1 MPRPGDWDAIGLGGD
16 PTPGDPEKIK
26 ALADGFQ
33 KMGGK
38 AREIITAI
46 EAVMNKNDDSV
57 FVGDTADALRGKVDG
72 RLRGHVESVASAF
85 ESSATALREWSGVV
99 VEQQAKADAALNAG
113 RGLAEDDPDR
123 ETHKNTAQA
132 AGTYQSEQASSY
144 AGRINGVSDIKMPI
158 SDCEVFWEAFK
169 WLAIILIIPAL
180 IFGGPIALIALG
192 VNLALFIKT
201 IVDVAKGDAS
211 FLDLFLA
218 GLGLIAPTTKALP
231 IFSIVK
237 AIGKGIGAGVKG
249 IVQTF
254 KNVFSKDFLF
264 NGLLAGLKSMPMLA
278 NIAIRET
285 GLFVVKNIRNF
296 PINAA
301 NFGNN
306 FGKIALNGIKNLG
319 TGFANL
325 PSTLFRGLGTIGKG
339 FATGLGNT
347 FKFVQAHFG
356 NLQWTR
362 IFLPVAADEIRA
374 FRLAGMTDFG
384 AFTQA
389 LKVGVIGRGIQGKN
403 VFGMPMTSAIG
414 KSIAGIPIETTGGAL
429 GGKTN
434 FLHTMMNPPEMIPL
448 NIKGLGEVSG
458 AGFNAG
464 HVSIAIDDI
473 PTGNFAPV
481 KGGDLGVSVHTPTV
495 TTPGGIHIPSNAGT
509 NVPVVPGGSIIPS
522 AHVGTP
528 QMPSNVVANLT
539 QPAVGT
545 PVLPI
550 HVATGAT
557 PPSVHVNTNLGANGV
572 VANIPSPHVGTPEFG
587 NSLHMN
593 NVNVQSPGL
602 NNIGSLHV
610 PTPNA
615 NSAGLSDLA
624 GSAIRNNAPA
634 VSPHFG
640 TSIGEGAA
648 HGFQTNHFKLSID
661 EVLNAPSPA
670 NFNGLHALNPPAV
683 DRINAALDLVH
694 NPGATTQGVTPPSIH
709 TAKPAGTDVN
719 VNVHLNGGAD
729 FKPPAPATIK
739 VDNPGLAG
747 AQNAPTVPSVNV
759 QPINLPSRAADLH
772 VQPATA
778 HNAGQA
784 TTVPSTNLPGNVG
797 VPGHSLD
804 AKAVTPETQ
813 LVPLHPQPA
822 PAVHNNPG
830 VHTPGFNGFDN
841 AALHNPGMHNP
852 GVHDPGYSLAKG
864 ADIGNSGHG
873 TNTIASRSEIQ
884 LHGLTDRPG
893 AYVKVERTEGGMSS
907 YNLYGG
913 GPDGRMD
920 VLAGGNLRFT
930 DTATGQTTR
939 FDSGGIVIDQG
950 LRLTKTDGVLRPTD
964 HIVVTKGGEFRAT
977 TLTGDITPGIKI
989 TKLDNGGIQLIDEKG
1004 LTFHYN
1010 AQGKLENQTL
1020 SAAWDKDLAA
1030 KAGVFRQ
1037 PGDTDAMVNAKMADF
1052 GQVQR
1057 AQSHFDN
1064 ALDNVAVHGERLDGP
1079 STGPAVGDQVHID
1092 LRAAENDLANA
1103 KASFESKH
1111 GLSVDNLQA
1120 QLDKLT
1126 IDSLKERP
1134 RLLGGV
1140 SRSFDLPNGNGMKFE
1155 LNGSQISFSGPKADA
1170 FSSTLNGRTLT
1181 ITEMGDAGK
1190 AAHTWTYSL
1199 GFGGR
1204 ANQIGESFPL
1214 NGGLFD
1220 GQPISLQ
1227 GAMGQF
1233 DKALVTDLRGNHLPV
1248 KFTDDG
1254 LIVPSPQGPLVYDKT
1269 GSFHGVGPSTGHD
1282 LPKPAAP
1289 AHLTGDDLVRWNAQ
1303 ADISRTHLTLA
1314 ADNKQ
1319 LDLFMKGVAGGSF
1332 TSKKGFDGYIN
1343 PSALRDGS
1351 LVNNVHKFENFAKEL
1366 AFKGP
1371 EDNLTVYRGVSMDP
1385 ASAQAGKFTER
1396 LPISTS
1402 NTMKFQDEWAK
1413 NGVNTNRV
1421 VFEID
1426 VPAGHSKMS
1435 MAYPDGYQAV
1445 KGDAPEI
1452 NASQFEVTLSP
1463 TTLVRTGPNRT
1474 LDNGMTIIPVK
1485 AEQIPPSMYESV
1497 ITAKWPGLSSETAF
1511 GDFVKSFELG
1521 ALKQFPDLEN
1531 VTSKAVSS
1539 TDGLTHTVTVSKPGF
1554 EGHDLTI
1561 TVMRD
1566 PKADSVRVTIA
1577 SDGANK
1583 FDQTWSKTDFSNIAT
1598 DLRGGVLHNN
1608 EKFSNFPKPWQWE
1621 KATPFRA
1628 EGLSDAQVLQR
1639 MDDWAAVEKAQI
1651 ELDSIKRD
1659 FGPQT
1664 GRVDGSSK
1672 APSVGDQA
1680 RLEIH
1685 LAEQQLVEAK
1695 ATFTQLH
1702 NLDADATADWLAA
1715 LKQSDLKL
1723 NPGLLGAS
1731 GRPGRGVDL
1740 PGADGVQ
1747 VVRDGRNFK
1756 VSGEGADQFH
1766 LQTGADGNMVI
1777 QKLGDGGDVLHSWT
1791 LRPGFRPSVIGE
1803 TLTLGDGPLA
1813 GKFLSLEGTAGKLDG
1828 VIDDVRGGMPVKAE
1842 GDGIVVAAPGGVFK
1856 YDRDGFFQG
1865 PGAHPGDQL
1874 GKAVPPPHLTG
1885 TDATR
1890 WTAQADISRTHLG
1903 EAMTNKP
1910 VENLMKD
1917 VAGGSFTSKKGYG
1930 GFVNPTALEDGTL
1943 LGKMQNFH
1951 TVTQDLLTKGPADN
1965 ITLYRGVSMDPA
1977 AAKANEFTERLPIS
1991 TSSSVKFQDEWAKNG
2006 VNSNRVVFEIDV
2018 PPAHNKL
2025 SMSYP
2030 EGYKPGA
2037 GEAKAWNQDQFEVT
2051 LAPTT
2056 FVRTGANRTLDNG
2069 ITVIPVKAEMIPPSA
2084 YNDLINAK
2092 WGGLDSATAFDDFA
2106 KSFELTA
2113 LRQFPDLE
2121 SVTSKSVLSGDGM
2134 INKITVSKPGFE
2146 GHDMHITVTRN
2157 ADADSVR
2164 VTVDVDG
2171 ATKFDKSWSGQQF
2184 SNLATDLRGGVL
2196 HNNEQFT
2203 NLPQP
2208 ARWAEEA
2215 APPVHIDVKGKGKA
2229 VDQGSLG
2236 DDLASLN
2243 RNWDNDI
2250 ASLNKAWADDIEA
2263 FNKAWADDLA
2273 AKTNVFRKVGDTDA
2287 VVDARMADFS
2297 RVEHAQ
2303 GNVKAA
2309 LDDIAQHGGRLD
2321 GASTRPDIGDQAH
2334 LQLSAAETDLANA
2347 KAAFEGKHGMKVDAI
2362 QQQLDNLLLD
2372 SLKDRPRLPGAGMRR
2387 PMPISGTDGMFK
2399 IEGNSVNFLGD
2410 GVDDFR
2416 GVLDGKALTVTKVD
2430 ADGNVL
2436 RTLKYELN
2444 DLGWP
2449 MMKTDQLVL
2458 HGGGDVF
2465 DGRALTAEWS
2475 GGSFGRGAV
2484 DDLGDHVPVKYSTG
2498 EGEYSVP
2505 SMSGIQV
2512 YDRTGNFVR
2521 VEPGVKGKMAD
2532 PIPPVHLE
2540 GDDLAKWMAQADIS
2554 RTHLTAAS
2562 KWDDVGDMM
2571 QMAYEGRF
2579 TSQKGFGGYI
2589 DPYVLET
2596 GLSKLTKDVHAFND
2610 VAEGLLFDGPI
2621 APTRVYRGIAID
2633 SASAQGN
2640 KFVERL
2646 PVSTSTNWE
2655 FQKTWAKGADP
2666 GKRVVF
2672 QIDVPPAHGKLALSY
2687 PEGYQQGLKDARAFN
2702 PDQLEVTLSPT
2713 VFERTGDSF
2722 VKDGL
2727 TVIPVRARQIP
2738 PGQLDSLIGER
2749 WPGMSSADAFDD
2761 FGRAFDQAHLQ
2772 KFGNMSDVTVT
2783 SKLSTDGMVRDITVS
2798 KPGLPGHDMTI
2809 KITRNEYA
2817 DSVHVTVT
2825 ADGKTTLNRNWSQ
2838 TEFSSIAT
2846 DLRAG
2851 TLHENDVFIAMSKPA
2866 AWDKQTFSAQWDADF
2881 AAKAN
2886 VFRKPGDTD
2895 ALVNAKMEDFS
2906 RFQQSEL
2913 NLKHAVDNL
2922 DLHGARPDGPSASG
2936 VSVGDEVRMDVD
2948 GARADLDTAKLG
2960 FKRKYDMDPD
2970 QLKAE
2975 LGDAV
2980 KRPKLPG
2987 AGRQFE
2993 VPGGGVSY
3001 QVEGGAVQFTG
3012 TRAGEFTGSVNGRE
3026 ITITQ
3031 VGASGET
3038 LSTWTFRQGFGRPNL
3053 TGQTIH
3059 LADGPLAGEVANLRG
3074 LMGQLDGTLGD
3085 GGVWPMKVVGDE
3097 LFVATPGGPLR
3108 YGRDGSFH
3116 GPAPTST
3123 SHLPAPA
3130 LPATIHGDPVRWTNQ
3145 VDLSRTH
3152 LTAAA
3157 ENKAVEN
3164 LMKDVMG
3171 GSFTS
3176 KRGFEGYVNPLALED
3191 GTLVGKVQTFSDVT
3205 RDLLLKGGDRDIT
3218 LYRGVSMDPAS
3229 AKANEFVD
3237 RLPSSTSNN
3246 IKFQEEWAKN
3256 GVASNRFVFE
3266 IDVPAGHGK
3275 LSMSYPP
3282 GYQAGL
3288 DEARAWNQSQ
3298 WEVTLAPTTLVRTGP
3313 NRFENGM
3320 TIIPVKAEA
3329 IAPSAYSDLINA
3341 RWPGMKSSDAFTDFA
3356 KSFERDNL
3364 RKFTGLEDITTTTVK
3379 SGDRLTIT
3387 GTKPG
3392 FEGELKITV
3401 LRDAEA
3407 DSVRVT
3413 VASDGMTTFDQTW
3426 SKTDFKHIA
3435 TDLRG
3440 NVLHNSDLFAG
3451 RMEPAS
3457 WKGAPAAKQTMEQI
3471 WNADSAAR
3479 LDVFRRAGDT
3489 EADLTVRVDDF
3500 TRVQKAQNEYRAAL
3514 AKYDELSGRPDG
3526 SSRGPALGDQARIE
3540 LQTAQHNLDLAKNA
3554 FDAKH
3559 GVQFD
3564 GLQQQLDDLLSASI
3578 ADRPRLVGGMRET
3591 TTGVGGSVRHN
3602 PMGGGP
3608 VRTHDLPAD
3617 VQIRV
3622 QGGQAQIVGGVHSS
3636 VQMHQTGNVLTI
3648 SKAGPDGF
3656 TPAHTWE
3663 YRVMRNGSLTLSGE
3677 SVQLTHGPLA
3687 GRWLEMG
3694 EDGFTG
3700 NIYAGTFD
3708 DGLGGNWPVKANGD
3722 TITIA
3727 SPQGALSFDRSTG
3740 AFRQLDQ
3747 GLTANAPAP
3756 VVPAHL
3762 SGPDAAA
3769 RWTGS
3774 VDLSRTH
3781 LAAAATDANV
3791 LKLMEDVRDGAFTS
3805 HRGYGGYVDLSMTNA
3820 DSLVEKVDDFVRT
3833 TTDLAFHGPNARVT
3847 LYRGMSLDPLA
3858 AQADN
3863 FVERLPSST
3872 SNGME
3877 FQHTWAQN
3885 GTKANR
3891 VVFEIDVP
3899 GEHAKLASAYP
3910 PHFQPG
3916 AADAPPVNPHQ
3927 FEVTLAPTNL
3937 VRTGPNRVEDGL
3949 TIIPVRAEQ
3958 LPQSTYDDLIHQEW
3972 PGFSSQQAFDDF
3984 GHAFS
3989 ADGLRKF
3996 QGMTD
4001 VSATSTISHDG
4012 LVNTIKVSKPN
4023 SADDLTITITR
4034 NAGRDTVTVEGRF
4047 NGVRFFGNSWSGSEY
4062 LHFATDLKAGV
4073 LHNSDVFAGKIDP
4086 LSWRQAATNVS
4097 QTWSSDM
4104 AARANLFRQ
4113 LGDSDALV
4121 LTRMDDFQAVQKTYD
4136 DFAAATRYGD
4146 ENGPNAASTS
4156 NGLSIG
4162 DRAHFDLHAA
4172 QEKFV
4177 LAKQTFEAQHPGLS
4191 ADGLLRGL
4199 DDLRIASV
4207 NERPQGLG
4215 AGGYWSRPEANTTG
4229 YHVVEGNRTIH
4240 YDSGGT
4246 LTEVHF
4252 KLDGTTDRFVAHDAD
4267 GWHVLGDGAENV
4279 AVRGLDDGGFRIYD
4293 ADGGMQRYA
4302 ADGTH
4307 LGDGA
4312 SVLNAQG
4319 FRGDR
4324 FIEVDGA
4331 AGARLVDLQGTHV
4344 PGTTV
4349 DLLPDG
4355 GFRINTAQGNSAR
4368 YGVDG
4373 VLTADG
4379 LRLTDPQGL
4388 HGALFTEPNGAG
4400 GLRVVDVNG
4409 APVPHTQVTRLGN
4422 GQLMVVDNNLG
4433 DIRYFGNNGLLEG
4446 AGVRVAHADFPGQV
4460 FLYRGTDG
4468 TFSFIDDLGTRLPH
4482 QVDVLQGGGF
4492 RLTDPANGIAR
4503 TFDDAGLAIDR
4514 RIPLHQPGVQP
4525 GQQLIVV
4532 HDVHGNV
4539 SIRTGADAPGPGTVE
4554 LTGNG
4559 GYRAI
4564 DGGNYHV
4571 YDANG
4576 AHQAHGVP
4584 VTLHGEDGFL
4594 EIGTAGAQRVDAQY
4608 APIAGRQVNFDA
4620 ARGEI
4625 TVSRVGG
4632 EDVFD
4637 LQGVPIRQ
4645 LTDLDG
4651 LGASQLGGRVTR
4663 DQNGVVT
4670 FVDNT
4675 GTAMPNR
4682 YHATVDAQ
4690 GNVRVEIR
4698 LNGSPRNGEYHVY
4711 NRAGNLTEQGF
4722 PVLNNGQATPFR
4734 YVVDRA
4740 NSTWTRTGGTSA
4752 DGVFQHGKVEVTGV
4766 GNGQIKLISS
4776 SAKEVQVFERRWL
4789 PGGEIMD
4796 SFRKT
4801 DTLGFG
4807 TFNRRT
4813 TWATYDNAGGV
4824 SNWGKREFDTS
4835 GNSWMDV
4842 DHNGRQVH
4850 HYQQGLQK
4858 YDNPIADQ
4866 IGPMGKAEKEITGHV
4881 LAVRGADGNWTWNR
4895 FDADGGLIGS
4905 GQRTWEKLGDG
4916 FIDRVRLPG
4925 QTTDDIAQQKW
4936 GTWNST
4942 EHANQ
4947 YKEFKLETGAN
4958 GLERPGSWEIQGKAG
4973 KPVGSGTKLPNDD
4986 ILSAHRVG
4994 EQRPPVWFRDYIQR
5008 NPVPEGNVSHVANDA
5023 RYQIY
5028 RWETTG
5034 ATNPGH
5040 GVRYVA
5046 GDESF
5051 VDVGLDGRFVRFEG
5065 KLHDGSKLKVGD
5077 QVEAL
5082 TDAHPNP
5089 NGGAVMSWENDG
5101 TKGWRIFDN
5110 TNNSWQDFKP
5120 SMGPHQPGQ
5129 GPDWILVRQSHPGGE
5144 VREFPEAGNTH
5155 IWVQRDAH
5163 GNLVGSSHQIPP
5175 YGHNPPTRYIEATG
5189 PADGSRWTWRELDV
5203 NGNATGVGGERFHF
5217 KGSRDQSI
5225 SWDNSFRDFDARG
5238 NLVRDRHMLD
5248 EGRYV
5253 ESWKSGNNNWHSA
5266 EFDKFGQRVDPAMTF
5281 DRRWSN
5287 GTGRWSNQ
5295 WNGQSTHFRDVTP
5308 NGATHPGEVRFETP
5322 QHVGDGRPVR
5332 VREYHVDANGQSD
5345 LAQWKEFDFDKIIR
5359 ERAASGANY
5368 LETDKLHGQWK
5379 IWDNNGRVVG
5389 ERSDTGLVF
5398 ELRDNRLILT
5408 GNEFDFR
5415 GSMTEFRGWNAR
5427 IGDAQRQPWHLQSY
5441 WTFDPKALQAGGNPL
5456 RMEANYVSYGRLLT
5470 QKMLLTAGTEF
5481 VLDYAASL
5489 IIMAIIADAQNKPF
5503 SGTDALKALMN
5514 AAVGTTLR
5522 TVAGTALTET
5532 RLGGGLRDLK
5542 QTMGNLDGG
5551 SLATKRP
5558 NNNTAQWGVEWA
5570 GNTSATKWR
5579 GGTFDYGFG
5588 MLMLPLTGFVNGTM
5602 NAAIFGVP
5610 GKDGKTHT
5618 VGGWQALAEGGMS
5631 VATGYAIANSIGML
5645 RTIGMGFSAGRYF
5658 QKGGIADMATGFGLK
5673 FFEKGMA
5680 SLLAPA
5686 LRASM
5691 NPEWSR
5697 PNPQPLI
5704 LPPSVTVP
5712 QNQPQ
5717 PQVTSGGV
5725 ILPPG
5730 VQQPQPQPQ
5739 PQPSAG
5745 PTGTP

>member
-26 ALADGFQ
+26 ALAEGFQ

-57 FVGDTADALRGKVDG
+57 FVGDTAEALRGKVDK

-113 RGLAEDDPDR
+113 RGLAEDDPERDN
-123 ETHKNTAQA
+123 HKNTAKA
-132 AGTYQSEQASSY
+132 AGDYQSEQASSY

-264 NGLLAGLKSMPMLA
+264 NGLLAGLKSMPILA
-278 NIAIRET
+278 NIAIKET

-296 PINAA
+296 PLNAA

-325 PSTLFRGLGTIGKG
+325 PGTLFRGLTNIGKG

-347 FKFVQAHFG
+347 FKFVDAHFG

-389 LKVGVIGRGIQGKN
+389 LKVGVIGRGIQSKN
-403 VFGMPMTSAIG
+403 LFGMPMTSAIG

-448 NIKGLGEVSG
+448 NIKGLGDVSG

-464 HVSIAIDDI
+464 HVNIAIGDI
-473 PTGNFAPV
+473 PTANMSPI
-481 KGGDLGVSVHTPTV
+481 KSGDFGISVHTPTV
-495 TTPGGIHIPSNAGT
+495 TTPTGIHIPANAGT
-509 NVPVVPGGSIIPS
+509 NMPVVPSSSIIPS
-522 AHVGTP
+522 AHIGAP
-528 QMPSNVVANLT
+528 QMPSNVVANLV
-539 QPAVGT
+539 QPQVGT

-550 HVATGAT
+550 HIATGAT
-557 PPSVHVNTNLGANGV
+557 PPSVHVNTSNLGANGL
-572 VANIPSPHVGTPEFG
+572 VANLPSPHVGTPEFG
-587 NSLHMN
+587 NSLHLN

-648 HGFQTNHFKLSID
+648 HGFQANHFKLSID
-661 EVLNAPSPA
+661 EVLNAPSGA
-670 NFNGLHALNPPAV
+670 SFNGIHALNPPAV

-739 VDNPGLAG
+739 IDNPGLAG
-747 AQNAPTVPSVNV
+747 AQNAPTVPSVNI
-759 QPINLPSRAADLH
+759 QPVNLPSRAADLH
-772 VQPATA
+772 IQP
-778 HNAGQA
+778 
-784 TTVPSTNLPGNVG
+784 TTVHNTGQGTTLPSTNLPGNVG
-797 VPGHSLD
+797 VPGHGLD
-804 AKAVTPETQ
+804 AKAAMPDTQ

-830 VHTPGFNGFDN
+830 VHSPGVDNSGFNAFDSAGLHN
-841 AALHNPGMHNP
+841 PGLHNSGLHNPGMHNP
-852 GVHDPGYSLAKG
+852 GVRDPGYSLAKG

-873 TNTIASRSEIQ
+873 TNTIASHSEIQ

-893 AYVKVERTEGGMSS
+893 AYVKVERTEGGMTS

-939 FDSGGIVIDQG
+939 FDSGGIVLDQG
-950 LRLTKTDGVLRPTD
+950 LRLTKTDGVLRPAD

-977 TLTGDITPGIKI
+977 SLTGDLAPDIKI
-989 TKLDNGGIQLIDEKG
+989 SKLDNGGIQLIDEKG
-1004 LTFHYN
+1004 VTFHYN
-1010 AQGKLENQTL
+1010 AQGKLENQPL

-1057 AQSHFDN
+1057 AQAHFDN
-1064 ALDNVAVHGERLDGP
+1064 ALDNVAVHGGRLDGP
-1079 STGPAVGDQVHID
+1079 STGPAVGDQVHLD
-1092 LRAAENDLANA
+1092 LRAAENDLATA
-1103 KASFESKH
+1103 KATFEGKH
-1111 GLSVDNLQA
+1111 NLSVDNLQQ

-1140 SRSFDLPNGNGMKFE
+1140 GRSFDLPNGNGMKFE
-1155 LNGSQISFSGPKADA
+1155 LNGGQISFSGPKADA

-1181 ITEMGDAGK
+1181 ITETGGAGQ

-1214 NGGLFD
+1214 NGGLFE
-1220 GQPISLQ
+1220 GQPIHLQ

-1254 LIVPSPQGPLVYDKT
+1254 FVVPSPQGPLQYDR
-1269 GSFHGVGPSTGHD
+1269 GGNFHGVGPSTADH
-1282 LPKPAAP
+1282 LPKPPPP
-1289 AHLTGDDLVRWNAQ
+1289 AHLGGDDLIRWNAQ

-1314 ADNKQ
+1314 AGDNK
-1319 LDLFMKGVAGGSF
+1319 LDLFMKGVAGGTF

-1343 PSALRDGS
+1343 PSALRDGT
-1351 LVNNVHKFENFAKEL
+1351 LVGKVHSFENFAKEL

-1402 NTMKFQDEWAK
+1402 NTMKFQDEWAR

-1474 LDNGMTIIPVK
+1474 LDNGMTVIPVK

-1497 ITAKWPGLSSETAF
+1497 ITAKWPGMPSETAF

-1521 ALKQFPDLEN
+1521 ALKQFPDLDN
-1531 VTSKAVSS
+1531 VTSKSLQS

-1566 PKADSVRVTIA
+1566 PKADTVRVTIA

-1583 FDQTWSKTDFSNIAT
+1583 FDQTWTKTDFSNIAT

-1608 EKFSNFPKPWQWE
+1608 EKFTNFPKPWQWE

-1628 EGLSDAQVLQR
+1628 DGLSEAQVLQR
-1639 MDDWAAVEKAQI
+1639 MDDWAGVEKAQI

-1664 GRVDGSSK
+1664 GRVDGSSN

-1680 RLEIH
+1680 RLEIQ

-1731 GRPGRGVDL
+1731 GRPGRGIDL

-1747 VVRDGRNFK
+1747 LVRDGRNFK
-1756 VSGEGADQFH
+1756 LAGDGADQFH

-1791 LRPGFRPSVIGE
+1791 MRPGFRPSVIAE

-1813 GKFLSLEGTAGKLDG
+1813 GKFLDLQGTAGKLDG
-1828 VIDDVRGGMPVKAE
+1828 VIDDVRGGLPAKADS
-1842 GDGIVVAAPGGVFK
+1842 DGIVVATPGGVFK

-1865 PGAHPGDQL
+1865 PGTHPGDQL
-1874 GKAVPPPHLTG
+1874 GTAVPPPHLSG
-1885 TDATR
+1885 EDATR
-1890 WTAQADISRTHLG
+1890 WTAQADLSRTHLG

-1930 GFVNPTALEDGTL
+1930 GFINPTALEDGTL
-1943 LGKMQNFH
+1943 LGKMQTFH
-1951 TVTQDLLTKGPADN
+1951 NVTQDLLTKGPADN

-2030 EGYKPGA
+2030 EGYKPAA

-2056 FVRTGANRTLDNG
+2056 FVRTGPNRTLDNG
-2069 ITVIPVKAEMIPPSA
+2069 ITVIPVKAELIPPSA
-2084 YNDLINAK
+2084 YNDVINQK
-2092 WGGLDSATAFDDFA
+2092 WGGLSSATAFDDFA
-2106 KSFELTA
+2106 KSFELNA

-2146 GHDMHITVTRN
+2146 GHDMHITVTR
-2157 ADADSVR
+2157 DPQADSVR
-2164 VTVDVDG
+2164 VTVDADG

-2208 ARWAEEA
+2208 ARWADEA
-2215 APPVHIDVKGKGKA
+2215 ASPVHIDVKGKGKA

-2236 DDLASLN
+2236 NDLASLN
-2243 RNWDNDI
+2243 RSWDNDV

-2273 AKTNVFRKVGDTDA
+2273 AKTNVFRMVGDTDA

-2321 GASTRPDIGDQAH
+2321 GASTRPEIGEQAH
-2334 LQLSAAETDLANA
+2334 LQLSSAETDLANA

-2362 QQQLDNLLLD
+2362 QKQLDKLLLD
-2372 SLKDRPRLPGAGMRR
+2372 SLRDRPRLPGAGMRR

-2399 IEGNSVNFLGD
+2399 IEGNSVNFFGD
-2410 GVDDFR
+2410 SAGDFR
-2416 GVLDGKALTVTKVD
+2416 GVLDGTALTVTKVD
-2430 ADGNVL
+2430 AEGNVL
-2436 RTLKYELN
+2436 RTLSYQLN

-2449 MMKTDQLVL
+2449 MMKTDQIVL

-2465 DGRALTAEWS
+2465 DGRALTAEWN
-2475 GGSFGRGAV
+2475 GGSFGHGAV
-2484 DDLGDHVPVKYSTG
+2484 DDLGDNVPVKYNTG

-2505 SMSGIQV
+2505 SMSGTQV
-2512 YDRTGNFVR
+2512 YDRTGTFVR
-2521 VEPGVKGKMAD
+2521 VEPGAKGKLAD
-2532 PIPPVHLE
+2532 PIPPIHLE
-2540 GDDLAKWMAQADIS
+2540 GDDLARWTAQADLS
-2554 RTHLTAAS
+2554 RTHLAAAE
-2562 KWDDVGDMM
+2562 KYDYIGDMM

-2579 TSQKGFGGYI
+2579 TSQKGFGGYL

-2596 GLSKLTKDVHAFND
+2596 GVTKLTKDVHTFNE

-2621 APTRVYRGIAID
+2621 APTTVYRGIAMD

-2687 PEGYQQGLKDARAFN
+2687 PEGYQQGLKDARAWN
-2702 PDQLEVTLSPT
+2702 PDQLEMTLSPT
-2713 VFERTGDSF
+2713 VLERTGDSF

-2738 PGQLDSLIGER
+2738 AGQLDNLISER

-2761 FGRAFDQAHLQ
+2761 FGRAFEQVNLQ
-2772 KFGNMSDVTVT
+2772 KFSNMSDVTAT
-2783 SKLSTDGMVRDITVS
+2783 SKVSTDGMVREITVS
-2798 KPGLPGHDMTI
+2798 KPGLPGHDLTI
-2809 KITRNEYA
+2809 KITRNEFA

-2825 ADGKTTLNRNWSQ
+2825 ADGKISLNRNWSQ
-2838 TEFSSIAT
+2838 TGFSSIAT

-2851 TLHENDVFIAMSKPA
+2851 TLHQNDLFVGMSKPA
-2866 AWDKQTFSAQWDADF
+2866 EWNKPTSLNPQWDADL
-2881 AAKAN
+2881 AAKAD

-2895 ALVNAKMEDFS
+2895 ALVDAKMEDFS
-2906 RFQQSEL
+2906 RFQQTET
-2913 NLKHAVDNL
+2913 NLKHALDNI
-2922 DLHGARPDGPSASG
+2922 DLHGARPDGPSSSG
-2936 VSVGDEVRMDVD
+2936 VSVGDEVRMDLD
-2948 GARADLDTAKLG
+2948 GARADLDTAKIG

-2980 KRPKLPG
+2980 KRPRLPG
-2987 AGRQFE
+2987 AGRSFE

-3026 ITITQ
+3026 ITVTQ
-3031 VGASGET
+3031 LGANGET

-3059 LADGPLAGEVANLRG
+3059 LADGPLAGEVANLKG
-3074 LMGQLDGTLGD
+3074 LMGQLDGTLND

-3097 LFVATPGGPLR
+3097 LFVATPGGPVR
-3108 YGRDGSFH
+3108 YGRDGAFH

-3123 SHLPAPA
+3123 SHLPQPT
-3130 LPATIHGDPVRWTNQ
+3130 LPGNLHGDPVRWTNQ

-3191 GTLVGKVQTFSDVT
+3191 GTLVGKVQTFADVT
-3205 RDLLLKGGDRDIT
+3205 RDLLLKGGDRDVT

-3313 NRFENGM
+3313 NRVENGM

-3329 IAPSAYSDLINA
+3329 IAPSAYTEMITA
-3341 RWPGMKSSDAFTDFA
+3341 KWPGMKSSDAFTDFA

-3364 RKFTGLEDITTTTVK
+3364 RKFTGLENVSTTTVK
-3379 SGDRLTIT
+3379 RADSLTIT
-3387 GTKPG
+3387 AAKPG
-3392 FEGELKITV
+3392 FDGDLKITV

-3413 VASDGMTTFDQTW
+3413 VTSDGMTTFDRTW
-3426 SKTDFKHIA
+3426 SKTDFKHLA

-3440 NVLHNSDLFAG
+3440 NVLHNNDLFAG

-3457 WKGAPAAKQTMEQI
+3457 WKAAPSTPSAPV
-3471 WNADSAAR
+3471 WDADRMAR
-3479 LDVFRRAGDT
+3479 MDVLRKVGDSD
-3489 EADLTVRVDDF
+3489 ASLTVRMDDF
-3500 TRVQKAQNEYRAAL
+3500 TGVQQAQADFHAAA
-3514 AKYDELSGRPDG
+3514 AKYDGLVSRADG
-3526 SSRGPALGDQARIE
+3526 SSKGPSIADQAKID
-3540 LQTAQHNLDLAKNA
+3540 LQTAQDNLDLAKNA

-3559 GVQFD
+3559 GMQFD
-3564 GLQQQLDDLLSASI
+3564 GLQQQLDDLLTGSLG
-3578 ADRPRLVGGMRET
+3578 DRPRIVAAGRD
-3591 TTGVGGSVRHN
+3591 TGQPSGSGVRMN

-3608 VRTHDLPAD
+3608 TKLHDLPAQ

-3622 QGGQAQIVGGVHSS
+3622 QGGQAQIVGGLDQSIHLN
-3636 VQMHQTGNVLTI
+3636 QLGNELTLTRYG
-3648 SKAGPDGF
+3648 ADGV
-3656 TPAHTWE
+3656 TTMHTWE
-3663 YRVMRNGSLTLSGE
+3663 YRVMRNGSLTLTGE
-3677 SVQLTHGPLA
+3677 SVQLTHGALG
-3687 GRWLEMG
+3687 GRVLTMG

-3700 NIYAGTFD
+3700 NIYAGAFD
-3708 DGLGGNWPVKANGD
+3708 DGLGAHWPVKANGD

-3727 SPQGALSFDRSTG
+3727 SPGGALSYDRSTG
-3740 AFRQLDQ
+3740 LFRRLDQ
-3747 GLTANAPAP
+3747 GLAGNTHPPA
-3756 VVPAHL
+3756 VPQHL
-3762 SGPDAAA
+3762 TDLDAAA

-3774 VDLSRTH
+3774 VELSRTH
-3781 LAAAATDANV
+3781 LAAASVDANV
-3791 LKLMEDVRDGAFTS
+3791 MKLMGDVRDGSFTS
-3805 HRGYGGYVDLSMTNA
+3805 QRGYRGFVDLAHTDA
-3820 DSLVEKVDDFVRT
+3820 DTLVEKVDDFVRIS
-3833 TTDLAFHGPNARVT
+3833 TDLTFHGPNARVT
-3847 LYRGMSLDPLA
+3847 LYRGMSLDPVA
-3858 AQADN
+3858 ARADN

-3885 GTKANR
+3885 GDKANR

-3899 GEHAKLASAYP
+3899 GDHAKLASAYP
-3910 PHFQPG
+3910 PHYELG
-3916 AADAPPVNPHQ
+3916 LGDAAPVNPHQ

-3937 VRTGPNRVEDGL
+3937 VRTGDNRIQDGL
-3949 TIIPVRAEQ
+3949 TIIPVKAEQ
-3958 LPQSTYDDLIHQEW
+3958 LPQNVYDDLIHEEW
-3972 PGFSSQQAFDDF
+3972 GGFTSHEAFGDF
-3984 GHAFS
+3984 GRAFS
-3989 ADGLRKF
+3989 ADGLRRF
-3996 QGMTD
+3996 QGMAD

-4023 SADDLTITITR
+4023 SADDLTIVVSQKGPHTVSVE
-4034 NAGRDTVTVEGRF
+4034 AGF
-4047 NGVRFFGNSWSGSEY
+4047 NGERFFEGSWSKAEY
-4062 LHFATDLKAGV
+4062 MHFATDLRSGM
-4073 LHNSDVFAGKIDP
+4073 LHNSDVFAGRIDP
-4086 LSWRQAATNVS
+4086 LSWRQAATQVS

-4136 DFAAATRYGD
+4136 DFAAAARYGD
-4146 ENGPNAASTS
+4146 DNGANPASTS
-4156 NGLSIG
+4156 TGLSIG
-4162 DRAHFDLHAA
+4162 DRAKFDLHAA

-4177 LAKQTFEAQHPGLS
+4177 LAKQTFEAQHPQLS

-4199 DDLRIASV
+4199 EDLRIASV
-4207 NERPQGLG
+4207 NDRPRGVG
-4215 AGGYWSRPEANTTG
+4215 AGGYWSKPEANTTG

-4240 YDSGGT
+4240 YDSSGT

-4252 KLDGTTDRFVAHDAD
+4252 SLNGTTDRFVVRDAD
-4267 GWHVLGDGAENV
+4267 GLHVLGDGADDF

-4293 ADGGMQRYA
+4293 ADGHMQRYGP
-4302 ADGTH
+4302 DGVH
-4307 LGDGA
+4307 LGDGV
-4312 SVLNAQG
+4312 SVVNGNG

-4324 FIEVDGA
+4324 FVEVDGVV
-4331 AGARLVDLQGTHV
+4331 GARLVDLQGTHV

-4355 GFRINTAQGNSAR
+4355 GFRVNGAQGNSAR

-4373 VLTADG
+4373 VLVADG
-4379 LRLTDPQGL
+4379 VRLTDPQGL
-4388 HGALFTEPNGAG
+4388 RGALFTEPNGTD

-4409 APVPHTQVTRLGN
+4409 RPVPNTHTTHLPN
-4422 GQLMVVDNNLG
+4422 GQTMVVDDGLH
-4433 DIRYFGNNGLLEG
+4433 DVQWFGRD
-4446 AGVRVAHADFPGQV
+4446 GVREGIGVRALHADFPNNPV
-4460 FLYRGTDG
+4460 FVFRAEGG
-4468 TFSFIDDLGTRLPH
+4468 NVSFVDNLGAQLPH

-4492 RLTDPANGIAR
+4492 RITDPANGIAR
-4503 TFDDAGLAIDR
+4503 TFDDAGAAIDR

-4525 GQQLIVV
+4525 GQQLVVV

-4539 SIRTGADAPGPGTVE
+4539 SIRTGADAPGPGAVE

-4576 AHQAHGVP
+4576 AHHAHGVA

-4594 EIGTAGAQRVDAQY
+4594 EIGAAGAQRVDAQY
-4608 APIAGRQVNFDA
+4608 ASIAGRQVNFDA

-4625 TVSRVGG
+4625 TVGRAGG
-4632 EDVFD
+4632 EDIFN
-4637 LQGVPIRQ
+4637 LQGVPLRQ
-4645 LTDLDG
+4645 ITDLDG

-4663 DQNGVVT
+4663 AENGAVS
-4670 FVDNT
+4670 FVDNA
-4675 GTAMPNR
+4675 GAAMPNR

-4690 GNVRVEIR
+4690 GNVRVELQ

-4722 PVLNNGQATPFR
+4722 PVLNNGEATPFR
-4734 YVVDRA
+4734 YVVDRV
-4740 NSTWTRTGGTSA
+4740 NSTWTRTGGTRA

-4789 PGGEIMD
+4789 PGGEILD

-4835 GNSWMDV
+4835 GNSWLDV
-4842 DHNGRQVH
+4842 DHNGRSVH

-4858 YDNPIADQ
+4858 YDNPIADE

-4881 LAVRGADGNWTWNR
+4881 LATRGADGNWTWNR
-4895 FDADGGLIGS
+4895 FDADGTLIGS

-4916 FIDRVRLPG
+4916 FTDHVRLPG

-4942 EHANQ
+4942 
-4947 YKEFKLETGAN
+4947 
-4958 GLERPGSWEIQGKAG
+4958 
-4973 KPVGSGTKLPNDD
+4973 
-4986 ILSAHRVG
+4986 
-4994 EQRPPVWFRDYIQR
+4994 
-5008 NPVPEGNVSHVANDA
+5008 
-5023 RYQIY
+5023 
-5028 RWETTG
+5028 
-5034 ATNPGH
+5034 
-5040 GVRYVA
+5040 
-5046 GDESF
+5046 
-5051 VDVGLDGRFVRFEG
+5051 
-5065 KLHDGSKLKVGD
+5065 
-5077 QVEAL
+5077 
-5082 TDAHPNP
+5082 
-5089 NGGAVMSWENDG
+5089 
-5101 TKGWRIFDN
+5101 
-5110 TNNSWQDFKP
+5110 
-5120 SMGPHQPGQ
+5120 
-5129 GPDWILVRQSHPGGE
+5129 
-5144 VREFPEAGNTH
+5144 
-5155 IWVQRDAH
+5155 
-5163 GNLVGSSHQIPP
+5163 
-5175 YGHNPPTRYIEATG
+5175 
-5189 PADGSRWTWRELDV
+5189 
-5203 NGNATGVGGERFHF
+5203 
-5217 KGSRDQSI
+5217 
-5225 SWDNSFRDFDARG
+5225 
-5238 NLVRDRHMLD
+5238 
-5248 EGRYV
+5248 
-5253 ESWKSGNNNWHSA
+5253 
-5266 EFDKFGQRVDPAMTF
+5266 
-5281 DRRWSN
+5281 
-5287 GTGRWSNQ
+5287 
-5295 WNGQSTHFRDVTP
+5295 
-5308 NGATHPGEVRFETP
+5308 
-5322 QHVGDGRPVR
+5322 
-5332 VREYHVDANGQSD
+5332 
-5345 LAQWKEFDFDKIIR
+5345 
-5359 ERAASGANY
+5359 
-5368 LETDKLHGQWK
+5368 
-5379 IWDNNGRVVG
+5379 
-5389 ERSDTGLVF
+5389 
-5398 ELRDNRLILT
+5398 
-5408 GNEFDFR
+5408 
-5415 GSMTEFRGWNAR
+5415 
-5427 IGDAQRQPWHLQSY
+5427 
-5441 WTFDPKALQAGGNPL
+5441 
-5456 RMEANYVSYGRLLT
+5456 
-5470 QKMLLTAGTEF
+5470 
-5481 VLDYAASL
+5481 
-5489 IIMAIIADAQNKPF
+5489 
-5503 SGTDALKALMN
+5503 
-5514 AAVGTTLR
+5514 
-5522 TVAGTALTET
+5522 
-5532 RLGGGLRDLK
+5532 
-5542 QTMGNLDGG
+5542 
-5551 SLATKRP
+5551 
-5558 NNNTAQWGVEWA
+5558 
-5570 GNTSATKWR
+5570 
-5579 GGTFDYGFG
+5579 
-5588 MLMLPLTGFVNGTM
+5588 
-5602 NAAIFGVP
+5602 
-5610 GKDGKTHT
+5610 
-5618 VGGWQALAEGGMS
+5618 
-5631 VATGYAIANSIGML
+5631 
-5645 RTIGMGFSAGRYF
+5645 
-5658 QKGGIADMATGFGLK
+5658 
-5673 FFEKGMA
+5673 
-5680 SLLAPA
+5680 
-5686 LRASM
+5686 
-5691 NPEWSR
+5691 
-5697 PNPQPLI
+5697 
-5704 LPPSVTVP
+5704 
-5712 QNQPQ
+5712 
-5717 PQVTSGGV
+5717 
-5725 ILPPG
+5725 
-5730 VQQPQPQPQ
+5730 
-5739 PQPSAG
+5739 
-5745 PTGTP
+5745 